1 MARMHRDQ
9 DEQRRLKA
17 ELAESRQRVDE
28 DLEIMDRHA
37 AELAQIDG
45 AVQLSRRRHERE
57 YMDAHFH
64 SVPAP
69 RKHMP

>member
-9 DEQRRLKA
+9 DEQRILSGDL
-17 ELAESRQRVDE
+17 EGNLQRVDE
-28 DLEIMDRHA
+28 DLDIMDRHA
-37 AELAQIDG
+37 AELAQVEG
-45 AVQLSRRRHERE
+45 AVQLSMRRHERE
-57 YMDAHFH
+57 YKDTHFH

>member
-1 MARMHRDQ
+1 MARMLRDQ
-9 DEQRRLKA
+9 VEQAIGTSGLDVN
-17 ELAESRQRVDE
+17 RQRVDE
-28 DLEIMDRHA
+28 DLDIMDRHA
-37 AELAQIDG
+37 AELAQVDG
-45 AVQLSRRRHERE
+45 AVQLSVRRHERE

>member
-1 MARMHRDQ
+1 MARMHREQ
-9 DEQRRLKA
+9 DEQRQLKSG
-17 ELAESRQRVDE
+17 LDESRQRLDE
-28 DLEIMDRHA
+28 DLDIMDRHA
-37 AELAQIDG
+37 AELAQIEG
-45 AVQLSRRRHERE
+45 AVQLSMRRHERE

>member
-1 MARMHRDQ
+1 MARMHREQ
-9 DEQRRLKA
+9 DEQQKMTTGLDV
-17 ELAESRQRVDE
+17 SRQRVDE
-28 DLEIMDRHA
+28 DLDIMERHA

-45 AVQLSRRRHERE
+45 AVQLSMRRHERE